1 MSLVGF
7 KARNHRQQV
16 GKRGPNPK
24 VDERQTSPEVFDPL
38 HERFRFTIDAAAL
51 PRNAKLERFWTPDDD
66 ALSRSWAR
74 ERVWCNP
81 PYSDIEPW
89 IDKAWHEW
97 GKLGGCPLIVMLVPA
112 NRTEQG
118 WWQRAVEPGRLSG
131 DLRVE
136 FLPGRLRFIAFDAD
150 EIKPN
155 ERPPFGCCLLIWG
168 ATGIA
173 PRVHTPGRKQA
184 SA

>member
-24 VDERQTSPEVFDPL
+24 VDDRGTPPEVFKSLD
-38 HERFRFTIDAAAL
+38 ERFGFTVDVAAQ
-51 PRNAKLERFWTPDDD
+51 PHNAKLQRFYTPEQDGLAQDWTG
-66 ALSRSWAR
+66 

-89 IDKAWHEW
+89 LEKAWNSRAE
-97 GKLGGCPLIVMLVPA
+97 LVVMLVPA

-118 WWQRAVEPGRLSG
+118 WWQRQVEPYRDRG
-131 DLRVE
+131 DSALRVE
-136 FLPGRLRFIAFDAD
+136 FLAGRLRFIAAGAS
-150 EIKPN
+150 EVGPN
-155 ERPPFGCCLLIWG
+155 ERPPFGCCLLIFQP
-168 ATGIA
+168 AIRSVA
-173 PRVHTPGRKQA
+173 
-184 SA
+184 